1 MAKRKRRGPGPG
13 AAGTGAAG
21 PGAAAGDSDGETA
34 AADAAPPA
42 AQPERA
48 TADDGEQPPRRRLRP
63 EARFLIT
70 FLLVLGASFAF
81 LAWRPVN
88 DRVVEPFTGQ
98 IAKAS
103 GVALRLIG
111 QDVTRSGTTLRSP
124 RFAVNIK
131 NGCNGVEAM
140 VILLAAIVA
149 FPAPWKA
156 RLLGLAAGAA
166 AIQVVNLVRVVALFL
181 TGAYLPKF
189 FDTSHTV
196 VWQSLVILSA
206 VLIWILWARR
216 LAPRTAQAA

>member
-1 MAKRKRRGPGPG
+1 MAKRKRQRSGVPRDVD
-13 AAGTGAAG
+13 A
-21 PGAAAGDSDGETA
+21 EL
-34 AADAAPPA
+34 DAAPRSA
-42 AQPERA
+42 
-48 TADDGEQPPRRRLRP
+48 ADDASGDEPPRRKLRP

-70 FLLVLGASFAF
+70 FLVVLAASFAF
-81 LAWRPVN
+81 LAWKPVN
-88 DRVVEPFTGQ
+88 DGIVEPFTGQ

-103 GVALRLIG
+103 GVALRAIG
-111 QDVTRSGTTLRSP
+111 QDVTRAGTMLRSP

-166 AIQVVNLVRVVALFL
+166 AIQLVNLVRVVALVL
-181 TGAYLPKF
+181 TGAYLPRL
-189 FDTSHTV
+189 FDASHTV

-216 LAPRTAQAA
+216 VAPHRPQPQAA

>member
-1 MAKRKRRGPGPG
+1 MAKRKRRGPGAP
-13 AAGTGAAG
+13 AAEGGSERER
-21 PGAAAGDSDGETA
+21 AAATEPVV
-34 AADAAPPA
+34 AADEGDD
-42 AQPERA
+42 ER
-48 TADDGEQPPRRRLRP
+48 PPRRRLRP
-63 EARFLIT
+63 EVRFLIT
-70 FLLVLGASFAF
+70 FLVVLAASFAF
-81 LAWRPVN
+81 LAWTPVN
-88 DRVVEPFTGQ
+88 DYVVEPFTGQ

-103 GVALRLIG
+103 AVALRGLG
-111 QDVTRSGTTLRSP
+111 QDVTRIGTVLRSP

-156 RLLGLAAGAA
+156 RLLGLAAGAG

-181 TGAYLPKF
+181 TGAYLPRL

-196 VWQSLVILSA
+196 VWQTLVILSA

-216 LAPRTAQAA
+216 VAPRPVAAA

>member
-1 MAKRKRRGPGPG
+1 MAKRKRQESGVPRVV
-13 AAGTGAAG
+13 
-21 PGAAAGDSDGETA
+21 DGEIDAAPRAA
-34 AADAAPPA
+34 AADAG
-42 AQPERA
+42 
-48 TADDGEQPPRRRLRP
+48 DDEPPRRKLRP

-70 FLLVLGASFAF
+70 FLVVLAASFAF
-81 LAWRPVN
+81 IAWKPIN
-88 DRVVEPFTGQ
+88 DRVIEPFTGQ

-103 GVALRLIG
+103 GVALNAIG
-111 QDVTRSGTTLRSP
+111 QDVTRSGSMLRSP
-124 RFAVNIK
+124 RFSVNIK

-149 FPAPWKA
+149 FPASWRA
-156 RLLGLAAGAA
+156 RGIGLAVGAL

-181 TGAYLPKF
+181 TGAYLPRF

-216 LAPRTAQAA
+216 VAPHRPQPQAA

>member
-1 MAKRKRRGPGPG
+1 MAKRKRRNSDASPPPGSG
-13 AAGTGAAG
+13 LQDE
-21 PGAAAGDSDGETA
+21 AAAASEASPESAGATA
-34 AADAAPPA
+34 AK
-42 AQPERA
+42 
-48 TADDGEQPPRRRLRP
+48 PPRRLRA

-81 LAWRPVN
+81 LAWKPVN
-88 DRVVEPFTGQ
+88 DHLVEPFTAR
-98 IAKAS
+98 IADLS
-103 GVALRLIG
+103 GVTLRAIG
-111 QDVTRSGTTLRSP
+111 QDVTRSGTALRSP

-156 RLLGLAAGAA
+156 RLAGLAIGAV

-181 TGAYLPKF
+181 TGAYLPRF

-206 VLIWILWARR
+206 VLIWILWAQRVTPRR
-216 LAPRTAQAA
+216 PSAA

>member
-1 MAKRKRRGPGPG
+1 MAKRKRRGPGASAATGDAEREEPG
-13 AAGTGAAG
+13 VV
-21 PGAAAGDSDGETA
+21 
-34 AADAAPPA
+34 APAPA
-42 AQPERA
+42 S
-48 TADDGEQPPRRRLRP
+48 DDGDDETPRKRLRP
-63 EARFLIT
+63 EVRFLIT
-70 FLLVLGASFAF
+70 FLVVLAASFAF
-81 LAWRPVN
+81 LAWTPVN
-88 DRVVEPFTGQ
+88 DHVIEPFTGA

-103 GVALRLIG
+103 GATLKLLG
-111 QDVTRSGTTLRSP
+111 QGTVMQGTVIRNP

-181 TGAYLPKF
+181 TGAYLPRF
-189 FDTSHTV
+189 FDASHTV
-196 VWQSLVILSA
+196 VWQTLVILAA

-216 LAPRTAQAA
+216 VAPRPVPA

>member
-1 MAKRKRRGPGPG
+1 MRPSMAKRKRRSPG
-13 AAGTGAAG
+13 TD
-21 PGAAAGDSDGETA
+21 AAAGEGGGEAPA
-34 AADAAPPA
+34 AAEEPA
-42 AQPERA
+42 AQPDR
-48 TADDGEQPPRRRLRP
+48 TNDDDEAPPRRRLRP

-81 LAWRPVN
+81 LAWKPVN

-103 GVALRLIG
+103 AVALRLVG
-111 QDVTRSGTTLRSP
+111 QDVTRSGTALRSP

-156 RLLGLAAGAA
+156 RLLGLAVGAA

-181 TGAYLPKF
+181 TGAYLPKL

-216 LAPRTAQAA
+216 LAPRPAQAA